1 MVVSSVESLFPTKE
15 TRCVRLAAS
24 DPLRPTR
31 CDRPAATD
39 FINVF
44 NFDNKLNYLL
54 RLVEISDKKQ
64 TILKSFLISSQS
76 QTFETDILQNIFL
89 MPLKFI

>member
-15 TRCVRLAAS
+15 TCSV
-24 DPLRPTR
+24 
-31 CDRPAATD
+31 RPAATD

-54 RLVEISDKKQ
+54 RLVEISDEKQ